1 MYIYT
6 YLYILMC
13 LPIYILTYIYLYLL
27 IYIYLFTCIYIYLYD
42 ENRSENAWLY
52 YKLSRKE
59 IICSSLVISIAE

>member
-6 YLYILMC
+6 YLYI
-13 LPIYILTYIYLYLL
+13 YILIYMYKYFL
-27 IYIYLFTCIYIYLYD
+27 IYIHTYLYD
-42 ENRSENAWLY
+42 ENRSEIAWLY